1 MGFQKTIIA
10 GNIGKLKELRY
21 TASGKAVC
29 NFSVG
34 VTEGFDKDHTEW
46 FQVEVWDKTA
56 EAVTK
61 FLQVGSY
68 VIVEGRL
75 KTRKW
80 EDRDGQARY
89 STDLKASRVEFGP
102 GATQGDSPAPQ
113 QERPAQSQPAAQS
126 GGFGDDG
133 GEIPF

>member
-10 GNIGKLKELRY
+10 GNIGQLKELKY

-46 FQVEVWDKTA
+46 FQVEVWDRTA
-56 EAVTK
+56 EAVAK
-61 FLQVGSY
+61 NLQVGSY

-80 EDRDGQARY
+80 ENKDGQARY

-102 GATQGDSPAPQ
+102 RQGQQ
-113 QERPAQSQPAAQS
+113 QERPAQSQSAPQNANIAPK
-126 GGFGDDG
+126 FDPMED
-133 GEIPF
+133 IPF